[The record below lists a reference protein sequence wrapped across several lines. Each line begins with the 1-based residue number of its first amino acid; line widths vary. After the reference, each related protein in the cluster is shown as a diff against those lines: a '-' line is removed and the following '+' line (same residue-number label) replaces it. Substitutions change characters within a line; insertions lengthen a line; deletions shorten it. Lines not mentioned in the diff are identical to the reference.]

1 MALSR
6 PLYSLQVTPMPPYD
20 FSDVMGPL
28 HPAFMNRVNQRLSL
42 ETNQTVAK
50 DGIVQTDE
58 IDGISEEMILTSTN
72 PDYPMLQVVVL
83 LCMLQNKYLIAFCS
97 QDFAMSAQR
106 FAFAQSRRI
115 EHSQRG
121 QVEFR
126 QLPRG
131 GKFPLNIHRLSDQ
144 AQRIM
149 LGHAFPDGSVNAEDI
164 AQFRSQPADFHANCR
179 AISAQATAELLGD
192 SECASFYAGTTLF
205 VVKKGLTVLPFFP
218 IDIPAYGPSRG
229 IPLSSLSADELL
241 AHATLSSTGAFVN
254 DNPVC
259 SGYLARAL
267 FVESNLTGNEYF
279 LENPQRCDGIFIDRR
294 KSILTVEPQVGL
306 GMGLALYFE
315 RDMLERNRDEIII
328 PKGMVVASLCGQV

>member
-1 MALSR
+1 MLPT
-6 PLYSLQVTPMPPYD
+6 PLHSLEVGNIPPYN
-20 FSDVMGPL
+20 FSDAMAPL
-28 HPAFMNRVNQRLSL
+28 PSGFLDRVNTRLHSVSNH
-42 ETNQTVAK
+42 EIAK
-50 DGIVQTDE
+50 DGIIPDE
-58 IDGISEEMILTSTN
+58 TTGGIMNEM
-72 PDYPMLQVVVL
+72 VL
-83 LCMLQNKYLIAFCS
+83 AENCG
-97 QDFAMSAQR
+97 DFAMIQVFFTRLFRKAERSDPFRNFQECAMYAQR
-106 FAFAQSRRI
+106 LAFAQSRRI
-115 EHSQRG
+115 DRTFAAQGEFNALFRG
-121 QVEFR
+121 KR
-126 QLPRG
+126 L
-131 GKFPLNIHRLSDQ
+131 PLNIHLLSDQ

-149 LGHAFPDGSVNAEDI
+149 LGHVFSSGSVDAEDI

-205 VVKKGLTVLPFFP
+205 VVKKGLTVPPFFP